1 MKKTLLLVLAVF
13 IGFAVIAQR
22 YTVKP
27 NIKAEKAINAQK
39 IGSEPT
45 KAYAIGQARKVV
57 EPGNYKGTDFVNI
70 ITFGSA
76 ANGYTYGYGGGQKA
90 IVEANNDLN
99 TVTHFHR
106 MGGTADPGGYSG
118 DLGYDYSTDGGMT
131 WTAMNECYVAVN
143 NAGGT
148 YYTDAARY
156 PNHGI
161 FNPAGNTNPNNAF
174 ITYWAPTLDGS
185 NGAGSW
191 GGYGYGRAKI
201 GTLTDTLRHLSAS
214 RPGDGVFQY
223 IPLGYCTTSLGD
235 VWVADLNQDWTSG
248 ALVYQGTMIINHG
261 VWDPIEMDFVYTE
274 ELIDCPT
281 IDGSRPT
288 FIQIAFSPDGM
299 TGYICVL
306 ADNGEIPF
314 VAGTS
319 FFPILWKTTD
329 AGATWSDPI
338 SVSLGGPDGI
348 GGVLNYLTDDDIA
361 ALFLPPLPA
370 REEIPFTTAFDCDMT
385 VDYAG
390 NPHIAVVVGVT
401 GADAYSISSAYPFTA
416 AMDITSLDGGNTWIA
431 YDCGSPY
438 TFRGLFPDDTY
449 SEDNRIQISRNPSG
463 TKVFVSWIATFLPGI
478 TDNNQPDIWCR
489 GIDVVNHMLTSRDS
503 SGYMLDQ
510 PINVTEF
517 SEGMWQAF
525 MGTMSDVTLE
535 SNGVN
540 TIPMTYLSTGSSTF
554 DPAAPVVFKYIQD
567 FQFSEN
573 QFLQTGIN
581 DNHQNAKAA
590 VTVGQNF
597 PNPANGETTIA
608 VTIKDA
614 SSVSFEVVNMMGQ
627 KVYEVPA
634 SNYSSGI
641 HTFSFDASTLA
652 NGVYFYTVTAGE
664 EKITKKMI
672 LK

>member
-1 MKKTLLLVLAVF
+1 MKKSLLLVLAVF

-22 YTVKP
+22 HTLKP
-27 NIKAEKAINAQK
+27 NLKTEKAINAQQ
-39 IGSEPT
+39 IAFEPT
-45 KAYAIGQARKVV
+45 KAYAIGQARNVV
-57 EPGNYKGTDFVNI
+57 QPTSYKNTDFVNI
-70 ITFGSA
+70 VTFGSA

-161 FNPAGNTNPNNAF
+161 FNPIGNTDPNNAY

-201 GTLTDTLRHLSAS
+201 GTLTDTIRHLSAS

-248 ALVYQGTMIINHG
+248 SLVYQGTMIINHG
-261 VWDPIEMDFVYTE
+261 VWNAAENDFVYTE
-274 ELIDCPT
+274 EIIDCPT
-281 IDGSRPT
+281 IDGTRPT
-288 FIQIAFSPDGM
+288 FIQVAFSPDGM

-306 ADNGEIPF
+306 ADNGEI
-314 VAGTS
+314 S
-319 FFPILWKTTD
+319 FASGVSYFPILWKTTD

-338 SVSLGGPDGI
+338 SVAMGGTDGI
-348 GGVLNYLTDDDIA
+348 GGVLNYLSDADIA
-361 ALFLPPLPA
+361 ALYEPPLPA
-370 REEIPFTTAFDCDMT
+370 REEIPFTTAFDFDLS

-401 GADAYSISSAYPFTA
+401 GTSYDILSAYPFTS

-438 TFRGLFPDDTY
+438 TFRGLFPNDTY

-463 TKVFVSWIATFLPGI
+463 TKMFVSWIATFLPGI
-478 TDNNQPDIWCR
+478 TDNNQPDIFTR
-489 GIDVVNHMLTSRDS
+489 GIDIVNHQLTARDS
-503 SGYMLDQ
+503 SGVLLDQ

-517 SEGMWQAF
+517 TEGMWQAF
-525 MGTMSDVTLE
+525 MGTMASEVIE
-535 SNGVN
+535 SNGTY
-540 TIPMTYLSTGSSTF
+540 TIPMTYLSTGASTF

-567 FQFSEN
+567 FKFTEAD
-573 QFLQTGIN
+573 FLITGIN
-581 DNHQNAKAA
+581 DDILKAKAA
-590 VTVGQNF
+590 ISVSQNF
-597 PNPANGETTIA
+597 PNPSNGETS
-608 VTIKDA
+608 VTFSLNDA
-614 SSVSFEVVNMMGQ
+614 STVGFEVVNMMGQ
-627 KVYEVPA
+627 KVYDVPA
-634 SNYSSGI
+634 VTYGSGI
-641 HTFSFDASTLA
+641 HAFTFNTSTLA

-672 LK
+672 VK